1 MLTSIISFFAGI
13 GHAVGCY
20 FKIRSC
26 PNVQR
31 REAEKDVE
39 KQEASRQLKEAEIDA
54 AVHGKDDDTVTR
66 ITHDLLSG
74 LAVGSLVCTIFVY
87 GCFSEPKAKTVY
99 VPTTEVIES
108 CTNSYG
114 IACKAVPDTLYA
126 EMLKRLQELKDLKT
140 EMKVDKRLSQ

>member
-1 MLTSIISFFAGI
+1 MLTSIAYAISGI
-13 GHAVGCY
+13 FQLIGGY
-20 FKIRSC
+20 FSSKVC
-26 PNVQR
+26 ANAQR
-31 REAEKDVE
+31 RESEIDVRKAQDAAEAK
-39 KQEASRQLKEAEIDA
+39 AAEIDA

-74 LAVGSLVCTIFVY
+74 LTVGSLVCTIFVY
-87 GCFSEPKAKTVY
+87 GCFSEPKTKTVY

-114 IACKAVPDTLYA
+114 ISCKVVPDTVYA

-140 EMKVDKRLSQ
+140 EMKVDKRLKQ

>member
-1 MLTSIISFFAGI
+1 MITSIISFFAGI
-13 GHAVGCY
+13 GHAIGGY
-20 FKIRSC
+20 FKIKSS

-31 REAEKDVE
+31 REAEKDVQ
-39 KQEASRQLKEAEIDA
+39 KAQEATEAKEAEIDA

-66 ITHDLLSG
+66 ITHDLLCG
-74 LAVGSLVCTIFVY
+74 LSVGSIVCTIFVY
-87 GCFSEPKAKTVY
+87 GCFSVPKAKTVY

-126 EMLKRLQELKDLKT
+126 EILKRLQELKDLKT
-140 EMKVDKRLSQ
+140 EMKVDKRLKP